1 MTGPLATVAIV
12 LPLLLACWAAVQ
24 FVMNRPPG
32 RPLWAALGLL
42 ELVLIAFLVW
52 GVVSMLTRTT
62 DFARLEF
69 VLYLLGLA
77 AVVPVAGWWVRD
89 ERSRATAAVIVVALL
104 VVPIMVVRVQ
114 QVWSGV

>member
-24 FVMNRPPG
+24 LVMNRPPG

-89 ERSRATAAVIVVALL
+89 ERSRAAAAVIVVALL

-114 QVWSGV
+114 QVWSGA